1 MIGEPLP
8 PEPRAGAVGVDAAYA
23 PDSAREM
30 PPAVVGWRGTVLH
43 LSLVLTAVVL
53 LGQSVRLQVLESRQ
67 WRGRADRQHTAV
79 TALVAPRG
87 AVLDDRGEPLAVS
100 RDQVRLT
107 VAPNQVYGGGRVA
120 DLRDSLA
127 RLLRQLEVPR
137 AVIARV
143 RDSSRTYVAIPG
155 LFLPSD
161 ARHAMALRGVRTE
174 WSTQRLLSGTP
185 GIQRL
190 IGAVDGE
197 GLAQSGLELALDSVL
212 RGSAGE
218 RRVFRDRR
226 GRYLDAPTGGRRD
239 ARAGHTVQ
247 LTINRRL
254 QEFVE
259 RELLDA
265 MARSGASGGDFVVV
279 DPRDGAIVAAAGARD
294 GVIAPSVTPLT
305 QAYQPGS
312 ILKPLFVAWWLDQ
325 GRVRPDERI
334 NTENGRWSVGGRTV
348 TDEHKEPSMSVFD
361 VVRWSSNVGMAKLV
375 SERMSHDEEYRLLRD
390 YGFGVP
396 TGVPYPSESRGVL
409 PDPKRWS
416 LQSAVSLAIGYEL
429 ATTPV
434 QLAMAYA
441 AIANGGVLLEPA
453 LVREIRA
460 DDGTL
465 RYRHTPHAVR
475 RVATPQSASVVR
487 AMLKA
492 VVDSGTGRAAG
503 LAAFEVGGKSG
514 TARRVVEGQY
524 AAGRYDATFAGMFP
538 AADPQ
543 FVIVARLIDP
553 TTAIFGGVVA
563 APMLRGMLQG
573 AIAARSAV
581 ADRSAL
587 LADAEAVAARANT
600 SNGVATTDASRG
612 VRANPPARDGANGR
626 QGVPPV
632 QRYVSSLT
640 VASNARM
647 AREDSAP
654 RSSAMY
660 RTVPDVAQLPIRD
673 AVRTLHDAGFRVRI
687 RGDDGTHGGVQRAG
701 STVPL
706 PGSVVSHGT
715 MVTVMISSRGV
726 P

>member
-1 MIGEPLP
+1 
-8 PEPRAGAVGVDAAYA
+8 
-23 PDSAREM
+23 
-30 PPAVVGWRGTVLH
+30 VV
-43 LSLVLTAVVL
+43 TAVVL
-53 LGQSVRLQVLESRQ
+53 LGQSARLQLLESRQ
-67 WRGRADRQHTAV
+67 WRGRANQQHTAV
-79 TALVAPRG
+79 TTLVAPRG
-87 AVLDDRGEPLAVS
+87 MVLDDRGEPLAVS

-107 VAPNQVYGGGRVA
+107 VAPNQVYGGGRVP
-120 DLRDSLA
+120 DLRDSLS
-127 RLLRQLEVPR
+127 RLLHELGVPR
-137 AVIARV
+137 SVTARF
-143 RDSSRTYVAIPG
+143 RDSTRTYVAIPG

-161 ARHAMALRGVRTE
+161 ARHVMAMRGVRTE

-190 IGAVDGE
+190 IGAVDAE
-197 GLAQSGLELALDSVL
+197 GTAQGGIEQALDSLL
-212 RGSAGE
+212 RGSSGE
-218 RRVFRDRR
+218 RRVLRDRR

-239 ARAGHTVQ
+239 ARSGPTVQ

-259 RELLDA
+259 RELLAA
-265 MARSGASGGDFVVV
+265 MQRTGASGGDFVVV
-279 DPRDGAIVAAAGARD
+279 DPRDGAIMAAAGARD
-294 GVIAPSVTPLT
+294 GAIAPSVTPLT

-334 NTENGRWSVGGRTV
+334 NTENGRWTVGARTI
-348 TDEHKEPSMSVFD
+348 TDEHKEASMTVFD

-375 SERMSHDEEYRLLRD
+375 SDRMSHAEEYRLLRD
-390 YGFGVP
+390 FGFGVP
-396 TGVPYPSESRGVL
+396 TGVSYPSESRGAL

-429 ATTPV
+429 ATTPL

-441 AIANGGVLLEPA
+441 AIANGGTLLEPA

-465 RYRHTPHAVR
+465 RYRHAAHVVR
-475 RVATPQSASVVR
+475 RVATPHSTSVVR

-503 LAAFEVGGKSG
+503 LTAFDVGGKSG
-514 TARRVVEGQY
+514 TARRVIDGQY
-524 AAGRYDATFAGMFP
+524 AVGRYDATFAGMFP

-553 TTAIFGGVVA
+553 QTAIFGGVVA

-587 LADAEAVAARANT
+587 TSGEESFGTESGVIRTPPVAAVT
-600 SNGVATTDASRG
+600 SGVPQAVSQG
-612 VRANPPARDGANGR
+612 ART
-626 QGVPPV
+626 GVPPV
-632 QRYVSSLT
+632 QRYVASLAVRT
-640 VASNARM
+640 PRRAAPVDSGPNASGGT
-647 AREDSAP
+647 
-654 RSSAMY
+654 Y
-660 RTVPDVAQLPIRD
+660 RTVPDVGLLTVRD
-673 AVRTLHDAGFRVRI
+673 AVRALHEAGFRVRVD
-687 RGDDGTHGGVQRAG
+687 RRVATATGAPPPVQTVPQAG
-701 STVPL
+701 SVARR
-706 PGSVVSHGT
+706 GSAIQLVLAQGG
-715 MVTVMISSRGV
+715 RA